1 MKTQHLLAL
10 LTIAN
15 FALLLIPLARVV
27 PSGAAADDA
36 VLRGSGLQIVDAGG
50 RVRASIGLLPP
61 TTQANGEKSSETVI
75 LRLINSAGQPSVKIA
90 TSETG
95 AGLSLV
101 GGDDLSYVVLSAEGT
116 ATTLKMVEP
125 NGQQIVSP

>member
-1 MKTQHLLAL
+1 
-10 LTIAN
+10 
-15 FALLLIPLARVV
+15 
-27 PSGAAADDA
+27 
-36 VLRGSGLQIVDAGG
+36 
-50 RVRASIGLLPP
+50 
-61 TTQANGEKSSETVI
+61 
-75 LRLINSAGQPSVKIA
+75 VKIA

-125 NGQQIVSP
+125 TGQQIVSP